1 MSLLVVMLAVPLI
14 EIVLFILIGGAI
26 GVWWTLAWIL
36 ATAFLGIVVLKGI
49 ATTGGMTISQDMRD
63 LTNPLSPLA
72 HRGMVTIGGTLL
84 IVPGFLT
91 DAIGLLL
98 LVPALRTM
106 IIKLVGRRFTH
117 SLNMRGTTV
126 VDAEWTELDSD
137 GTPRSKK
144 TFTDPT
150 RH

>member
-1 MSLLVVMLAVPLI
+1 MLAVPLI
-14 EIVLFILIGGAI
+14 EIVLFVLIGGAI

-36 ATAFLGIVVLKGI
+36 VSALLGIVVLKGI

-63 LTNPLSPLA
+63 LTDPLSPLA
-72 HRGMVTIGGTLL
+72 HRGMVTIGGTML

-91 DAIGLLL
+91 DTIGFML
-98 LVPALRTM
+98 LVPAVRTL
-106 IIKLVGRRFTH
+106 IIKLLGRRFSH
-117 SLNMRGTTV
+117 SLNVRGATV

-137 GTPRSKK
+137 GTPRPKK
-144 TFTDPT
+144 TTPDPT